1 MSNENK
7 DSSLSAPSW
16 KDQGYIPVRY
26 LIVLMT
32 HFGIFLSYWLR
43 NNINFAIITM
53 VSRSS
58 NNSTNDSDVAQNPCG
73 FNISEEAEADYEGEF
88 HWDEWTQGLILGAFY
103 WGYLWTQLPGGYL
116 TEIIG
121 GRYVFGGTI
130 LMQALVTLLIPL
142 AANIG
147 SVALIIAR
155 AMLGFFVGALYPS
168 LNGFISCWAPPQE
181 RTMLITICHIGA
193 PLSMLFLNPFLAFL
207 IKGVGWEAAFYVPA
221 AIAFVWCF
229 IWFIVV
235 SDSPHNH
242 RWITNTEK
250 DYIVSSMGETK
261 LIKRPPVP
269 WRALLTSLPFW
280 SLVVT
285 EFGNG
290 WAVFLLLADLPLYM
304 KDILGEDLSE

>member
-1 MSNENK
+1 MIILCSYFHLF
-7 DSSLSAPSW
+7 SFSRFQSLISFSIIRNISAAA
-16 KDQGYIPVRY
+16 
-26 LIVLMT
+26 L
-32 HFGIFLSYWLR
+32 GICDAAGVAAAAAATVATTP
-43 NNINFAIITM
+43 I
-53 VSRSS
+53 SS
-58 NNSTNDSDVAQNPCG
+58 NFDTS
-73 FNISEEAEADYEGEF
+73 FSELWLNMFGRFLFKMA
-88 HWDEWTQGLILGAFY
+88 
-103 WGYLWTQLPGGYL
+103 WGQSPGGYL
-116 TEIIG
+116 TETIG

-155 AMLGFFVGALYPS
+155 AMLGFFGGALYPS

-181 RTMLITICHIGA
+181 RTMLITICHIGSA
-193 PLSMLFLNPFLAFL
+193 LSLIFLNPFLAVL

-221 AIAFVWCF
+221 AITLVWCI

-242 RWITNTEK
+242 RWITNAEK

-280 SLVVT
+280 SLVIAD
-285 EFGNG
+285 FGNG
-290 WAVFLLLADLPLYM
+290 WAFFLLAADLPLYM
-304 KDILGEDLSE
+304 KEIMGEDLSANAFWTSIPHLGS